1 MKNVAIFGGPGHTGL
16 YITRKLIKEDDINLT
31 LFVRNEGNLQGNSIE
46 KINIIKGD
54 ALNEEDVKKT
64 LDNIDILLCSNKVDV
79 LIMAQNI
86 VNNLSNI
93 RIKQIIWIIDMGIYQ
108 EIKEIRG
115 KILNIYVKKD
125 HNI

>member
-1 MKNVAIFGGPGHTGL
+1 M

-54 ALNEEDVKKT
+54 ALNEEDVKKA

-79 LIMAQNI
+79 L
-86 VNNLSNI
+86 
-93 RIKQIIWIIDMGIYQ
+93 
-108 EIKEIRG
+108 
-115 KILNIYVKKD
+115 
-125 HNI
+125 

>member
-1 MKNVAIFGGPGHTGL
+1 M

-54 ALNEEDVKKT
+54 ALNEEDVKKA

-93 RIKQIIWIIDMGIYQ
+93 RIKQFIWIMGMGIYQ

-115 KILNIYVKKD
+115 KILNIYVKKRP
-125 HNI
+125 

>member
-1 MKNVAIFGGPGHTGL
+1 MKNVAIFGGPGNTGL

-93 RIKQIIWIIDMGIYQ
+93 RIKQIIWIIGMGIYQ